1 MGVVMAELDIAVA
14 PKIILISGLAPE
26 LCVILDSP
34 LYLPDLS
41 FLNYSR
47 MQLQKN
53 SFRSMCWGPTTQ

>member
-53 SFRSMCWGPTTQ
+53 SFRSMC